1 MSQNKTDFLG
11 MLDNRDL
18 YARKATPHKGTVLPE
33 LNKLSGGGKVVDNQS
48 EGEPIAGFL
57 YSVSRTAGGEY
68 WPLHFGENTIGRAED
83 CDICLREMT
92 VSEHHATLYIRKMK
106 TKPDFI
112 VDLEVRGKNSGFVNN
127 EEVGRESVA
136 CKDRDF
142 LTIGDNYVLFLI
154 LLNPFELG
162 MQVAENFLPAEEE
175 AKDFPPAG
183 PHNHP
188 GRTDDLY
195 NPANRVENGTMTLDG
210 ASDVN
215 YGHTQVLK

>member
-11 MLDNRDL
+11 VLENRDI
-18 YARKATPHKGTVLPE
+18 YARKASSHKGTVLPE

-57 YSVSRTAGGEY
+57 YSVSRTAVGEY

-83 CDICLREMT
+83 CDICLRERT
-92 VSEHHATLYIRKMK
+92 VSEHHATLNIRKMK

-112 VDLEVRGKNSGFVNN
+112 VGLDVRGKNGGFVNN
-127 EEVGRESVA
+127 EEVGSDTVP

-142 LTIGDNYVLFLI
+142 LTIGDNYVLLLI

-162 MQVAENFLPAEEE
+162 LHVAEDFRPDEEETEDFLPGKPFPGPNKTQNLYDPTHRAE
-175 AKDFPPAG
+175 G
-183 PHNHP
+183 
-188 GRTDDLY
+188 
-195 NPANRVENGTMTLDG
+195 GTMTLDG
-210 ASDVN
+210 DSDVTF
-215 YGHTQVLK
+215 GHTQVLQ